1 MFGYGEV
8 TDAHSCVKGSS
19 FAQNIDFSAGLD
31 GPRGAP
37 LCACGVCVPARACVR
52 ARLFWVEHVVVVVA
66 C

>member
-1 MFGYGEV
+1 MESVYGEV

-19 FAQNIDFSAGLD
+19 FAQNIDFSAGLG
-31 GPRGAP
+31 GPRGVRV
-37 LCACGVCVPARACVR
+37 CARCMREWCACVR